1 MFSNLFYRLAF
12 CTVNL
17 LCRDVLSGM
26 YCQVHLL
33 LQAVTGVPGVSLSVK
48 GK

>member
-17 LCRDVLSGM
+17 LCRDVLSGGDET
-26 YCQVHLL
+26 